1 MFGTPWNFGE
11 RLLYTVY
18 MRVYMCVLYIHI
30 HVAFLSTICH
40 LWFNPGL
47 YSNLTKH
54 PEAAAS
60 HAKAGWA

>member
-1 MFGTPWNFGE
+1 
-11 RLLYTVY
+11 
-18 MRVYMCVLYIHI
+18 MCVLYIHI
-30 HVAFLSTICH
+30 HVVFLSTICR